1 MVLETK
7 AGIFEDM
14 DDTARDQTNFFDEIA
29 T

>member
-7 AGIFEDM
+7 AGISEDM
-14 DDTARDQTNFFDEIA
+14 DDVARDRTNFFDEVA